1 MDQKTTYEITITEKL
16 GQVTIPDM
24 SEMIWSRIE
33 AELDLDPGDID
44 GGDTPPPATPPVRI
58 IFGGVVLLFI
68 GALFIYF
75 LNSKNTDKDNS
86 NQLPST
92 ERSNTQTTVTTQP
105 PGSDAAGDQPVILN
119 GELQQTPG
127 TNTNDQTGDDSTN
140 NGGLATAP
148 IIIPPANDTSLQTAN
163 ADPGIVIAN
172 PPPPAKKD
180 SLPPQKKRGV
190 GGISPG
196 DYKIVPKKDST
207 R

>member
-16 GQVTIPDM
+16 GHVTIPDM

-44 GGDTPPPATPPVRI
+44 GGDIPPPATPPVRI

-75 LNSKNTDKDNS
+75 LNSKNTAKDNS
-86 NQLPST
+86 NNVTPT
-92 ERSNTQTTVTTQP
+92 ERSNTQTTVTTKP
-105 PGSDAAGDQPVILN
+105 PGSARDQPALSN
-119 GELQQTPG
+119 GAVKQAPDAGTNAQTQDDT
-127 TNTNDQTGDDSTN
+127 TNTNGQ
-140 NGGLATAP
+140 LATGP
-148 IIIPPANDTSLQTAN
+148 IIISPAIDSSGQTGN

-172 PPPPAKKD
+172 PPPPVRKD

-190 GGISPG
+190 RSISSG
-196 DYKIVPKKDST
+196 EYKIES
-207 R
+207 